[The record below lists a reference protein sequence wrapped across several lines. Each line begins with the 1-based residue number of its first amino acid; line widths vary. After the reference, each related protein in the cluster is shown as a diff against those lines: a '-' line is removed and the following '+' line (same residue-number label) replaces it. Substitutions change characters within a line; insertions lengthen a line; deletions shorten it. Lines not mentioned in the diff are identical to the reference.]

1 MILRRAPSAATATVL
16 LALLV
21 GVAVRLWSLTTP
33 ALQLDGDQA
42 VTGLMVDNIVAGR
55 SQYVFIAGQNYNGAL
70 EQWLQ
75 AVMYWTL
82 PLPRNGFTLRLV
94 DVALMAAACWLTYA
108 VGRRVLNSSWRAALA
123 AVVMAFAPY
132 WTFAKGS
139 HSDGAYPSLL
149 IVGLL
154 SLYCALRLL
163 EDGRLR
169 WAAAGGLLAGAVLWL
184 GQSGIELLVAAVLIA
199 LPVLV
204 RSARAWLIAVPAAL
218 LGMAPSLGWSVR
230 HHDFAPVDIHLQT
243 PPTSLSTRAHNVFGP
258 ILREFV
264 GVAGLGG
271 APGWPYLLQ
280 HLAVVVLGITF
291 VLAVY
296 RRRRGVLA
304 VVTARTEGRTPVD
317 ALLVAVPI
325 VAVIYLASRSAW
337 DAGTPKYMFV
347 FTPVLLWLLAAAV
360 PARPPKLGRV
370 IAAGLVVVMV
380 TTSMTMLLN
389 RHDKYP
395 GTSDA
400 ELRTAIRY
408 LVEHDYREVYAEF
421 WTAMPMLYLAD
432 GALNIAPLRGGK
444 AKFVD
449 VFQRVYAAPSA
460 VYVDSARTNGNA
472 PVDRPPVEAMFRLHH
487 IAFQK
492 VLLGSVIIW
501 THISPMVRPWQIGIG
516 RAPT

>member
-1 MILRRAPSAATATVL
+1 MARRMPSAATATVL
-16 LALLV
+16 LALV
-21 GVAVRLWSLTTP
+21 GGMAVRLWSLATP

-55 SQYVFIAGQNYNGAL
+55 SQYVFVAGQNYNGAL

-75 AVMYWTL
+75 AAMYWAL

-108 VGRRVLNSSWRAALA
+108 VGRRMLDSSWRAALA
-123 AVVMAFAPY
+123 AVLMAFAPY

-154 SLYCALRLL
+154 SIYCALRLL
-163 EDGRLR
+163 EDRRLR
-169 WAAAGGLLAGAVLWL
+169 WAAAGGFFAGAVLWL
-184 GQSGIELLVAAVLIA
+184 GQSGIELLVPALLIA

-204 RSARAWLIAVPAAL
+204 RSVRAWLVALPAAL
-218 LGMAPSLGWSVR
+218 LGMAPSIAWSLR
-230 HHDFAPVDIHLQT
+230 HHNFAAVDIHLQT
-243 PPTSLSTRAHNVFGP
+243 PPTSLGTRVHNVFGA
-258 ILREFV
+258 ILREFI

-280 HLAVVVLGITF
+280 HLIVAVLAVTF
-291 VLAVY
+291 LVAVY

-304 VVTARTEGRTPVD
+304 VITARVDGRTPVD
-317 ALLVAVPI
+317 ALLVSVPI
-325 VAVIYLASRSAW
+325 VAVLYVSSRSAW
-337 DAGTPKYMFV
+337 DNGTPKYLFV

-360 PARPPKLGRV
+360 PRRPPALSRAV
-370 IAAGLVVVMV
+370 AAGLAVVMV
-380 TTSMTMLLN
+380 ATSMTMLVN

-408 LVEHDYREVYAEF
+408 LVEHNYRDVYAEF

-432 GALNIAPLRGGK
+432 GALDIAPLRGGK
-444 AKFVD
+444 AKFVG
-449 VFQRVYAAPSA
+449 VFQRVYSAPSA
-460 VYVDSARTNGNA
+460 VYVDSARTNGNS
-472 PVDRPPVEAMFRLHH
+472 PVDRPPVEAMLRLHH

-492 VLLGSVIIW
+492 VLLGTVIIW
-501 THISPMVRPWQIGIG
+501 SHLSPMVRPWQIGIG